1 VVSDADIVTNP
12 VSAGMGPQSMGELP
26 FENYR
31 FANRDFFLNALDYL
45 VSERKLYESRNKD
58 FMLRLLDKN
67 RVEQERLQWQL
78 VNMLLPL
85 LMLVLV
91 AWVVQSI
98 RRKKFQQPGSI
109 IQQ

>member
-1 VVSDADIVTNP
+1 V
-12 VSAGMGPQSMGELP
+12 
-26 FENYR
+26 
-31 FANRDFFLNALDYL
+31 
-45 VSERKLYESRNKD
+45 
-58 FMLRLLDKN
+58 LRLLDKN